1 MSDTTDARAA
11 KQPASKMRW
20 LWLLLVCVLV
30 AAVLG
35 GLKFMQ
41 VRQAIAF
48 ANSFPERSEAVTA
61 LIAQPGEWQRTYRT
75 IGELRATQTLE
86 LRTEVD
92 GKISSIGFVGGDRIK
107 QGQLL
112 LQLDSSE
119 EQAQLRAMRAQRD
132 LAELELKRNAEL
144 LARKL
149 VSKSDYDIARANRD
163 VLTSNAA
170 ALEATIAKKTLT
182 APFDA
187 YTSLHTLEVGQFLA
201 ANSMISTLTGESP
214 NYWVDFKLPQD
225 KLGLS
230 PGDTVQVSGHG
241 IRHDPLAAQIIS
253 ADSRV
258 ASDSRSL
265 GYRALLTDPPAT
277 LKAGSVVDVEVVTEV
292 IKGVFR
298 LPASAVRK
306 TNFGASVYVLA
317 DAKAGAAAAYRATRK
332 EVTVGAIE
340 GSEIIIVSGLEAGD
354 RVAAI
359 GAFKL
364 QDGMLA
370 NIVERKIEP
379 EPELKPDL
387 ETDLKTEQ

>member
-1 MSDTTDARAA
+1 MSEIAGSRPAN
-11 KQPASKMRW
+11 QPAGKMRW

-48 ANSFPERSEAVTA
+48 ADSFPERSEAVTA

-75 IGELRATQTLE
+75 IGELRATQNLE

-92 GKISSIGFVGGDRIK
+92 GKISLIGFVGGDRVK
-107 QGQLL
+107 QRQLL
-112 LQLDSSE
+112 LQLDSIE
-119 EQAQLRAMRAQRD
+119 EQAQLRAMRAQLD

-144 LARKL
+144 LAKSL
-149 VSKSDYDIARANRD
+149 VSKSDYDIARATRD
-163 VLTSNAA
+163 VLTANAA
-170 ALEATIAKKTLT
+170 ALEAAIAKKTLT

-187 YTSLHTLEVGQFLA
+187 YTSLHTLQIGQFLA
-201 ANSMISTLTGESP
+201 ANSMVSTLTGESP

-225 KLGLS
+225 KLNLS
-230 PGDTVQVSGHG
+230 VGDTVQVSGQG
-241 IRHDPLAAQIIS
+241 ISNGPLAAQVIS

-265 GYRALLTDPPAT
+265 GYRALLTDPSAT
-277 LKAGSVVDVEVVTEV
+277 LKAGSVVDVEIVKEV
-292 IKGVFR
+292 MAGVFR

-306 TNFGASVYVLA
+306 TNFGASVYVLT
-317 DAKAGAAAAYRATRK
+317 DAEAGAAAPYRATRR
-332 EVTVGAIE
+332 EVTVGAVD
-340 GSEIIIVSGLEAGD
+340 GSEVILVSGLEAGD

-370 NIVERKIEP
+370 NVVERAPETEP
-379 EPELKPDL
+379 EPEP
-387 ETDLKTEQ
+387 ETEPGQWR

>member
-1 MSDTTDARAA
+1 MMNMSEITGSRPAN
-11 KQPASKMRW
+11 QPASKRRW

-30 AAVLG
+30 AGVLG

-48 ANSFPERSEAVTA
+48 ADSFPERSEAVTA
-61 LIAQPGEWQRTYRT
+61 LIVQPGEWQRTYRT
-75 IGELRATQTLE
+75 IGELRATQNLE

-92 GKISSIGFVGGDRIK
+92 GKISLIGFVGGDRIK

-112 LQLDSSE
+112 LQLDSIE
-119 EQAQLRAMRAQRD
+119 EQAQLRAMRAQLD

-144 LARKL
+144 LAKSL

-163 VLTSNAA
+163 VLTANAA
-170 ALEATIAKKTLT
+170 ALEAAIAKRTLT

-187 YTSLHTLEVGQFLA
+187 DTGLHTLEIGQFLA
-201 ANSMISTLTGESP
+201 ANSLVSTLTGQSP

-241 IRHDPLAAQIIS
+241 IRHGPLAAQVIS

-258 ASDSRSL
+258 ESDSRSL

-277 LKAGSVVDVEVVTEV
+277 LKAGSVVDVEVATDVM
-292 IKGVFR
+292 KGVFR

-317 DAKAGAAAAYRATRK
+317 DAEAGAAAAYRATRK
-332 EVTVGAIE
+332 EVTVGAVD
-340 GSEIIIVSGLEAGD
+340 GSEIIVVSGLEAGD

-370 NIVERKIEP
+370 NVVERLP
-379 EPELKPDL
+379 ET
-387 ETDLKTEQ
+387 ETETESKQ